1 VIQAAPVTD
10 EVFEARPTLRLVC
23 CVRGGPVNVDVA
35 AATARGIPVATTP
48 GKNAVAVAELTVAFV
63 IALARRLAEIG
74 RYVEAGGVIGHDNYE
89 GADWFGHDIA
99 GHVLGLVGYGQ
110 VGRRVAVRARAFD
123 MRVLVSDP
131 FVDDAAIRA
140 DGVEPVDLATLLG
153 ASDFVSLHARATASN
168 RGLIGAAEIA
178 RMKPGACLINTAR
191 ETLLDEPAAIA
202 GLASGKL
209 AGLALDLASPS
220 PAGGRHPVL
229 AHPNVIITPHIG
241 GATYETLAHG
251 GEMAVEEIERFAA
264 GTPLRNIADRAA
276 LAALTSGRADGA
288 PSGVTS

>member
-1 VIQAAPVTD
+1 
-10 EVFEARPTLRLVC
+10 
-23 CVRGGPVNVDVA
+23 
-35 AATARGIPVATTP
+35 
-48 GKNAVAVAELTVAFV
+48 
-63 IALARRLAEIG
+63 
-74 RYVEAGGVIGHDNYE
+74 VIGHDNYE

-110 VGRRVAVRARAFD
+110 VGRRVALRARAFD

-131 FVDDAAIRA
+131 FVDDAAMRA

-153 ASDFVSLHARATASN
+153 ASDFVSLHARATSSN

-178 RMKPGACLINTAR
+178 RMKPGASLINTAR
-191 ETLLDEPAAIA
+191 DTLLDEPAAIA
-202 GLASGKL
+202 GLASGRL
-209 AGLALDLASPS
+209 AGLALDVASPS
-220 PAGGRHPVL
+220 PTDRRHPVL

-251 GEMAVEEIERFAA
+251 GEMAADEIERFAT
-264 GTPLRNIADRAA
+264 GRPLGNVADRSA
-276 LAALTSGRADGA
+276 LAAEAPGTTADT